1 MYSKR
6 KKGLVPQK
14 LTPDQLLI
22 RLQQYCAYRERCP
35 KEIRSKLKDLGA
47 DTEIARQIMQ
57 VLEGDNFFNEKRFAL
72 AYAGGK
78 FRVNNWGKVRI
89 RLELKMREI
98 DPDLIEEALDS
109 IEMEDYEAT
118 LSKLIERKLSQYAND
133 PKAREKSAASLI
145 RAGFEPALVFKML

>member
-57 VLEGDNFFNEKRFAL
+57 VLEGDK
-72 AYAGGK
+72 K
-78 FRVNNWGKVRI
+78 
-89 RLELKMREI
+89 
-98 DPDLIEEALDS
+98 
-109 IEMEDYEAT
+109 
-118 LSKLIERKLSQYAND
+118 
-133 PKAREKSAASLI
+133 
-145 RAGFEPALVFKML
+145 

>member
-1 MYSKR
+1 
-6 KKGLVPQK
+6 
-14 LTPDQLLI
+14 
-22 RLQQYCAYRERCP
+22 
-35 KEIRSKLKDLGA
+35 
-47 DTEIARQIMQ
+47 MQ
-57 VLEGDNFFNEKRFAL
+57 VLEAIIFLMKNGLPL
-72 AYAGGK
+72 AYAVEN